1 MSDVFAPA
9 TAACEVAADVLASS
23 CAPLRCRTSEACDA
37 DGVIGERGT
46 SWMTTV
52 LLRAAD
58 GDCGVDLRG
67 DELMECARRSVSG
80 RARMNLECV

>member
-1 MSDVFAPA
+1 MCDVFAPA

-23 CAPLRCRTSEACDA
+23 CAPLRCRTSACDD

-52 LLRAAD
+52 LLLAAD

-67 DELMECARRSVSG
+67 DELMECARRSVSW